1 MDIVK
6 GYGVSVRNTPIDVKS
21 TVTYQELSTI
31 GFEGSDYCI
40 DVVRSDSATR
50 PELDKLIDSLG
61 IGDRIDLYSVD
72 ALLVGSKQVGF
83 HYYTKI
89 ISKGIDLLI
98 YDFTGAIAK
107 LSPFSTIRFGNLE
120 AGEKIFEKNNIPP
133 IELIERFSQYATT
146 AQTQK
151 NTGGMRTEERL
162 SFSKEFKDIYFAY
175 ESYQIDLPTTIDL
188 LSEFCGIDSK
198 ITFWLMGQDY
208 ERSLG
213 YVNDLQEYITHTP
226 EILSLPKRCGGLPK
240 EYHQILSYANEFF
253 SQIDR
258 IDKRIDRAM
267 LELNYIAGYEVFKRW
282 ELLAE
287 KKPKPRKPVPLG
299 FDVAKFRAEHRK

>member
-1 MDIVK
+1 MGIVK

-61 IGDRIDLYSVD
+61 VGDRIDLYSVD

-107 LSPFSTIRFGNLE
+107 LSPFSTLRFGNLD
-120 AGEKIFEKNNIPP
+120 AGEAFLTKTNTPP
-133 IELIERFSQYATT
+133 IELIERFSQYATS
-146 AQTQK
+146 AQAK
-151 NTGGMRTEERL
+151 KSTGGLRTEERL
-162 SFSKEFKDIYFAY
+162 SFSKDFKDIYFAY
-175 ESYQIDLPTTIDL
+175 ESYQIDLPATLNL

-226 EILSLPKRCGGLPK
+226 EILSLPKRCGGLPN
-240 EYHQILSYANEFF
+240 EYYQILDYANKYLV
-253 SQIDR
+253 QIDR
-258 IDKRIDRAM
+258 KDQRIERAM

-287 KKPKPRKPVPLG
+287 KKPKPRKPVSLG
-299 FDVAKFRAEHRK
+299 FNVTDFKEAHK